1 MTNIHVCTAQESQY
15 LDMKICKQP
24 RTEVTKKATTRMVIE
39 SLVDQLIA
47 SKLIS
52 NERLFEQIL
61 YNKDIIWIQNES
73 FNGHLFAK
81 ANITD
86 QLKTKTNSFMMYM
99 PTNPIVYEVNDEH
112 YHLIT
117 RIDSTRAKPNLER
130 LSHAPNPILSAARV
144 NDLLCSIVMRFYE
157 TYLEDLSQVAHKN
170 KQLINFVEREYHQF
184 LKAVKELNEYHLNW
198 HPRGNGHELLLELID
213 NLQLL
218 KSRPGK
224 VLIDFSNS
232 HSYIVVDPSYH
243 IVKPAQ
249 KTVQAL

>member
-1 MTNIHVCTAQESQY
+1 MTNIHVYRSQESQS
-15 LDMKICKQP
+15 LDMKICKQS

-47 SKLIS
+47 SNLIS

-61 YNKDIIWIQNES
+61 YNKDIIWIQNENI
-73 FNGHLFAK
+73 NGHLFAK
-81 ANITD
+81 ADITD
-86 QLKTKTNSFMMYM
+86 QLKTKTNGFMMYM
-99 PTNPIVYEVNDEH
+99 PTNPIVYEVNGEH

-130 LSHAPNPILSAARV
+130 LSQAPKPILSAARV

-157 TYLEDLSQVAHKN
+157 TYLEDLSQVAHKD
-170 KQLINFVEREYHQF
+170 KRLINFVEREYHQF
-184 LKAVKELNEYHLNW
+184 IEAVKGLNDYHLNW
-198 HPRGNGHELLLELID
+198 HPRGNGHKLLLELID

-218 KSRPGK
+218 RSRPGK
-224 VLIDFSNS
+224 ILIDFSIS
-232 HSYIVVDPSYH
+232 HDYGVVEPSYP
-243 IVKPAQ
+243 IFKQTQ

>member
-1 MTNIHVCTAQESQY
+1 MMNIHVCTAQESQY
-15 LDMKICKQP
+15 VDMKICKLP
-24 RTEVTKKATTRMVIE
+24 RIEVTKKATTRMVIE

-47 SKLIS
+47 NKLIS

-61 YNKDIIWIQNES
+61 YNKDIIWIQNEHI
-73 FNGHLFAK
+73 NGHLFAK
-81 ANITD
+81 ADTTD

-99 PTNPIVYEVNDEH
+99 PTNPIIYEVNGEH

-130 LSHAPNPILSAARV
+130 LSHAPKPILSAARV

-157 TYLEDLSQVAHKN
+157 TYLEDLAQIVPKN
-170 KQLINFVEREYHQF
+170 KQLINFVEHEYHQF
-184 LKAVKELNEYHLNW
+184 LEAVKELNEYHLNW

-224 VLIDFSNS
+224 VLIDFSKP
-232 HSYIVVDPSYH
+232 HSYVVVDPSYR
-243 IVKPAQ
+243 IFKQEQ

>member
-15 LDMKICKQP
+15 VDMEICKQP
-24 RTEVTKKATTRMVIE
+24 RTEVAKKATTRMVVE

-47 SKLIS
+47 NNLIS
-52 NERLFEQIL
+52 NERLFDQIL
-61 YNKDIIWIQNES
+61 YNKDIIWIQNER
-73 FNGHLFAK
+73 FNGHLFGK

-86 QLKTKTNSFMMYM
+86 QLKTKTNDFMMYM
-99 PTNPIVYEVNDEH
+99 PTNPIVYEVNGEQ

-130 LSHAPNPILSAARV
+130 LSQVPKAILSAARV

-157 TYLEDLSQVAHKN
+157 VYVEDLSQVAHKN
-170 KQLINFVEREYHQF
+170 KQLINFVEQEYHQF
-184 LKAVKELNEYHLNW
+184 LKAVKELNDYHLNW
-198 HPRGNGHELLLELID
+198 HPRGNGHQLLVELID

-224 VLIDFSNS
+224 VLMDFSNS
-232 HSYIVVDPSYH
+232 HSCVVVERSFP
-243 IVKPAQ
+243 IFKQTQ
-249 KTVQAL
+249 KTKQAL

>member
-1 MTNIHVCTAQESQY
+1 MTKIHVCTTQESQS
-15 LDMKICKQP
+15 LDMKILKQP
-24 RTEVTKKATTRMVIE
+24 RTEVSKKSTTRMVVE
-39 SLVDQLIA
+39 SLVDQIIA
-47 SKLIS
+47 NNLIS

-61 YNKDIIWIQNES
+61 YNKDIIWIQNEKLE
-73 FNGHLFAK
+73 GYLFAK

-99 PTNPIVYEVNDEH
+99 PTNPIVYEVNDEQ

-130 LSHAPNPILSAARV
+130 LSQESKPILSAARV

-157 TYLEDLSQVAHKN
+157 TYLEDLSQIAHKD

-184 LKAVKELNEYHLNW
+184 LEAVKELNDYHLNW

-218 KSRPGK
+218 KSQPGK

-232 HSYIVVDPSYH
+232 HSYVVVGPSYRMFEE
-243 IVKPAQ
+243 AQ
-249 KTVQAL
+249 KKVQAL

>member
-1 MTNIHVCTAQESQY
+1 MMTNIHVSTAQESQY
-15 LDMKICKQP
+15 VEMKICKQP
-24 RTEVTKKATTRMVIE
+24 RTEVAKKATTRMVIE

-47 SKLIS
+47 SNLIS
-52 NERLFEQIL
+52 NERLFDQIL
-61 YNKDIIWIQNES
+61 YNKDIIWIQSES
-73 FNGHLFAK
+73 CNGHLFAK

-86 QLKTKTNSFMMYM
+86 QLKTKTNDFMMYM
-99 PTNPIVYEVNDEH
+99 PTNPIVYDVNGEH

-130 LSHAPNPILSAARV
+130 LSQAPKPILSAARV

-157 TYLEDLSQVAHKN
+157 IYLEDLSRVVHKN

-184 LKAVKELNEYHLNW
+184 LKAVKELNDNHLNW
-198 HPRGNGHELLLELID
+198 HPRGKGHELLLELID

-224 VLIDFSNS
+224 VLMDFSHS
-232 HSYIVVDPSYH
+232 HSYVVVESSYP
-243 IVKPAQ
+243 IYKPAE
-249 KTVQAL
+249 KTIQA